1 MSQYPNSGSLF
12 KVDEKFRTN
21 EKSPIMKG
29 KIELGEDMCD
39 YIQQQYRAGKDVIID
54 VSAWS
59 RVAAGTGNKFLSLSV
74 QKEWVKEGAKDSP
87 TSNKSVKTS
96 DMESDIPF

>member
-1 MSQYPNSGSLF
+1 MSAYPNKGSLF
-12 KVDEKFRTN
+12 KVDEKFRTSD
-21 EKSPIMKG
+21 KSPIMKG

-59 RVAAGTGNKFLSLSV
+59 RLTTAGDKFLSLSI
-74 QKEWVKEGAKDSP
+74 QKEYVKEGAKDSP
-87 TSNKSVKTS
+87 TTKSSVSLK